1 MNADKKYI
9 TDITAKDV
17 AELAAMTKIRTG
29 AGLRLRKEANGW
41 ILELDPEGMKLIMSQ
56 IGVAWGDFPTQ

>member
-29 AGLRLRKEANGW
+29 AGLRLRKESDGW

-56 IGVAWGDFPTQ
+56 IGVAWGDFPT